1 MYHLLPKGDM
11 CVDSN
16 SDGAMSRAYSSIYLG
31 TNRGRLRVSRDPRE
45 GFIYQ
50 GTQEKDL
57 VSRLVI
63 GLGGPGGVSITIRTI
78 RGPNKGRLRISGDPR
93 GGFVYQGTQEKD
105 LVSRLVTGL
114 GGPGGCQSQYAQ

>member
-16 SDGAMSRAYSSIYLG
+16 SDGAMSRAYGSIYLG

-78 RGPNKGRLRISGDPR
+78 KE
-93 GGFVYQGTQEKD
+93 GFVYQGTQEKD

-114 GGPGGCQSQYAQ
+114 GGPGGCQSQ